1 MTTILFVCGEPS
13 GADYVSDILARL
25 RTECPDVR
33 LVAVGD
39 SDKAVPGVEY
49 LFHYRVFTH
58 FGFVSVITHL
68 WSVLRAAGTIRR
80 WCRDN
85 RPDLV
90 VLVDSPGLN
99 LRLAARI
106 RRYGCKIYYFISP
119 HIWAW
124 NFKRIDV
131 IKKFID
137 KMYPVL
143 PFEVEI
149 YPQRNTPA
157 VLVQHPKVATYA
169 HSVENVRPELAKF
182 TDDATDVV
190 GLLPG
195 SRPPEIKRFIPLL
208 IETAQILLEKNCRI
222 RFIMPVR
229 PGSLGRRQR
238 AALND
243 ALGNTL
249 MVVEGDFRAAVSN
262 CDFCLCASGTACLEV
277 ALMRVPMVVYYKLG
291 FIDSLIF
298 RLKIKTRF
306 VSLVNILLNSN
317 VVSEC
322 LGNASNPD
330 VLSAEME
337 VLFRRRGHYR
347 NQVDRFERLYTLLS
361 NDKTMAGEIIKFTDD
376 TSDIQA
382 RGAHAA
388 ADEPTDHDRTLQR
401 R

>member
-1 MTTILFVCGEPS
+1 MKTILFVCGEPS
-13 GADYVSDILARL
+13 GADYVGDILTRL
-25 RTECPDVR
+25 RAQCPDAR
-33 LVAVGD
+33 LVAVGN

-68 WSVLRAAGTIRR
+68 WSVLRAAGIISR

-106 RRYGCKIYYFISP
+106 RRYGCAIYYFISP

-124 NFKRIDV
+124 NFKRIDE
-131 IKKFID
+131 IKKLVD
-137 KMYPVL
+137 QMYPVL

-149 YPQRNTPA
+149 YRRHNIPA
-157 VLVQHPKVATYA
+157 VLVQHPKMETYTESA
-169 HSVENVRPELAKF
+169 ESARPELAKF
-182 TDDATDVV
+182 TAEAVDVV

-229 PGSLGRRQR
+229 PGSLSRRQR
-238 AALND
+238 ATLD
-243 ALGNTL
+243 RALGNTL
-249 MVVEGDFRAAVSN
+249 MVVEGDFRAAVSS

-291 FIDSLIF
+291 FIDSLVF
-298 RLKIKTRF
+298 RFKVKTRF

-322 LGNASNPD
+322 LGNACNPD

-337 VLFRRRGHYR
+337 ALFRRRGHYQ
-347 NQVDRFERLYTLLS
+347 NQIDRFERLYSLLT
-361 NDKTMAGEIIKFTDD
+361 NDKTMAGELIKFANE
-376 TSDIQA
+376 SPAIQA
-382 RGAHAA
+382 HGSRTK
-388 ADEPTDHDRTLQR
+388 DEATDHDRTQQR
-401 R
+401 